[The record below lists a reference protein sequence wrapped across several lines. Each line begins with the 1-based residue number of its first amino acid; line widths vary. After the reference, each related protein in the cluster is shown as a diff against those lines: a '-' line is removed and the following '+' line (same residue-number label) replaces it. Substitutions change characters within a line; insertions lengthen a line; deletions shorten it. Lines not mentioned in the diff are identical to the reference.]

1 MQISPLGEAVME
13 QIERARHWIDARR
26 DLALEAVRMY
36 LGVALIA
43 KGLAFATDRAQLAS
57 VDQLGWAAGFA
68 AHYVVPA
75 HIVGGLF
82 LLIGFLT
89 RAAAIVNVP
98 ILLGA
103 VLFVHGAQ
111 GLFSAAGSLELDMLV
126 LFLLLVFTVVGAGR
140 YSVDHYMEAHASRP
154 RPSLA

>member
-1 MQISPLGEAVME
+1 ME
-13 QIERARHWIDARR
+13 PIERTKQWIDARR
-26 DLALEAVRMY
+26 DLAFEAVRVY

-43 KGLAFATDRAQLAS
+43 KGLAFATHRAELAS

-75 HIVGGLF
+75 HVVGGLF
-82 LLIGFLT
+82 LVLGFIT

-103 VLFVHGAQ
+103 VLFVHARE
-111 GLFSAAGSLELDMLV
+111 GLFTTGGSLELDILV
-126 LFLLLVFTVVGAGR
+126 LFLLVLFAVVGAGR
-140 YSVDHYMEAHASRP
+140 YSVDHYLEEHASRP